1 MLLMICHPVG
11 GRCWYVTVP
20 QGGLSKC
27 PVIHEVCWD
36 CFQWASA
43 VYSQSSI
50 APAHLET
57 TPTPTSA
64 NGVALSV
71 QHECRWRCR
80 WHYLACEQIGDG
92 VEIWF
97 HASLP
102 PTLFSLLSN
111 QIHAIRE
118 SAPPLPPS
126 FQPVFICLLWS
137 SQALW
142 WQGPEKR
149 WACVISMS
157 LCSDL
162 QTPLE

>member
-57 TPTPTSA
+57 TPNPHLGEWGGLICAAWMSLKVQ
-64 NGVALSV
+64 VALS
-71 QHECRWRCR
+71 CMWTN
-80 WHYLACEQIGDG
+80 WGWGD
-92 VEIWF
+92 WF

-149 WACVISMS
+149 WVCVISMS